1 MGKES
6 LADLVKRIANKEVTE
21 PKVVYMALFSIAEEW
36 EEFLQLLQVGL
47 SINYNTLPIWQ
58 TQVREKLIE
67 MGIKEKEVTSGTKEN
82 RH

>member
-21 PKVVYMALFSIAEEW
+21 PKVVYMSLFSIAEEW

>member
-1 MGKES
+1 
-6 LADLVKRIANKEVTE
+6 
-21 PKVVYMALFSIAEEW
+21 MALFSIAEEW